1 VKIAQCVE
9 DFVARKRVCG
19 YEYDS
24 SARILRRFA
33 AFVGKIDIALVSE
46 EHINLFL
53 TRGHLAHHIWR
64 SYRSLIRRFLAY
76 WFARRQITR
85 IPEPEQKPN
94 IGTRF
99 FPYVYSKAEIARLL
113 AAAPICQVR
122 RRCAIG
128 SSTLSTIVLFL
139 YGTGLRVT
147 EALSLSDS
155 NIDFHNGSIE
165 ICPGSLYRHRTIP
178 IGSETTRYTG
188 GAPPSMPN
196 VLYAPVA
203 VTAMDLGF
211 NINEGTGY
219 VKGRI
224 AALADELD
232 LAEFLDRETGK
243 LSSGQRTRVAL
254 AKALLNEPEVLLL
267 DEPTAS
273 LDPDTA
279 DWVRAR
285 LERYRERRNATILLA
300 SHNMLEVERLCE
312 RVIIMKRG
320 EIVDDDAPAALLAR
334 YGRESLEQVFL
345 DVARGQG
352 EAREAAQ

>member
-9 DFVARKRVCG
+9 NFVARKRVCG

-85 IPEPEQKPN
+85 IPEAEQKPN

-99 FPYVYSKAEIARLL
+99 FPYIYSKAEIARLL

-147 EALSLSDS
+147 EALSLTDS
-155 NIDFHNGSIE
+155 NQDGWSYEKMLPMLTAYMGNVREKGFLRYFELTPSR
-165 ICPGSLYRHRTIP
+165 YR
-178 IGSETTRYTG
+178 
-188 GAPPSMPN
+188 AQ
-196 VLYAPVA
+196 
-203 VTAMDLGF
+203 
-211 NINEGTGY
+211 
-219 VKGRI
+219 
-224 AALADELD
+224 LACLD
-232 LAEFLDRETGK
+232 V
-243 LSSGQRTRVAL
+243 RTRA
-254 AKALLNEPEVLLL
+254 PESIRPSYL
-267 DEPTAS
+267 
-273 LDPDTA
+273 
-279 DWVRAR
+279 
-285 LERYRERRNATILLA
+285 
-300 SHNMLEVERLCE
+300 
-312 RVIIMKRG
+312 
-320 EIVDDDAPAALLAR
+320 IVP
-334 YGRESLEQVFL
+334 E
-345 DVARGQG
+345 
-352 EAREAAQ
+352 